1 MSAPS
6 IPNLNTLRRGGL
18 KGRGRGGVD
27 NTSVNASRSTT
38 SKDDI
43 IRNTDNDAAT
53 SRLSAVEAG
62 YLKDDFARLFHVD
75 GELPRRL
82 PLMNRG
88 RTTLGIAYHSLTN
101 PGTYVRT
108 EAIDRVVEKFVEST
122 ESRRRQIISL
132 GAGSDARYFRLR
144 QRRPTLDLS
153 YHELDFP
160 GNTRDKITR
169 IRTPLFAKTLKQQAH
184 IDITSDQFEVL
195 ESGAKLRSAD
205 YCIHP
210 QDLRQL
216 VPGSPALSDVDPE
229 LPTLLI
235 SECCLIYLPPREAD
249 DVLHYFNKLFDPPVP
264 LAIVIYE
271 PIRPND
277 SFGRT
282 MVSNLIARGIHLQ
295 TLEKYADLKQQRD
308 RLLQQGFGG
317 GDGGAG
323 AGAADIDFIWKHWI
337 GEAEKERV
345 EGLEWMDE
353 VEEFVLL
360 ARHYCIAWGW
370 RGFEE
375 GSAWRSL
382 SAP

>member
-1 MSAPS
+1 MSASS
-6 IPNLNTLRRGGL
+6 IPNLSTLRRGGPR
-18 KGRGRGGVD
+18 GSGRGGGD
-27 NTSVNASRSTT
+27 NTTFSSSRPTT

-62 YLKDDFARLFHVD
+62 YLKDDFARSFHVD
-75 GELPRRL
+75 GEFPRRL

-88 RTTLGIAYHSLTN
+88 RTTVRITCHLLTN

-108 EAIDRVVEKFVEST
+108 EAIDRVVEKFAGSNET
-122 ESRRRQIISL
+122 RRKQVISL
-132 GAGSDARYFRLR
+132 GAGSDTRYFRLR
-144 QRRPTLDLS
+144 QRHPTLDLS

-160 GNTRDKITR
+160 GNTRDKISR
-169 IRTPLFAKTLKQQAH
+169 LRTSIFAKTLKQQAH
-184 IDITSDQFEVL
+184 IDITSDGFEVL
-195 ESGAKLRSAD
+195 ENGARLRSAD

-216 VPGSPALSDVDPE
+216 VPGSPALSGIDTK

-235 SECCLIYLPPREAD
+235 SECCLIYLPPEEAD
-249 DVLHYFNKLFDPPVP
+249 SVLQYFNNLFDSSVP

-295 TLEKYADLKQQRD
+295 TLEKYADLKQQQQ
-308 RLLQQGFGG
+308 RLLQHGFGG
-317 GDGGAG
+317 EDGG
-323 AGAADIDFIWKHWI
+323 AGAADIDSIWKHWI
-337 GEAEKERV
+337 SDAEKERV

-360 ARHYCIAWGW
+360 ARHYCVAWGW
-370 RGFEE
+370 RGFEDV
-375 GSAWRSL
+375 SAWRSL